1 MSDYIKREDAIKQIV
16 KGEEMYGEEFAT
28 DTGRVKD
35 FLNVLPSADVVEG
48 RHGKWSHDYIKD
60 GVEYNDWFNLHCT
73 VCGETQRDAWGKWN
87 YCPYCGAKM
96 DDEEQ
101 AHEKR

>member
-1 MSDYIKREDAIKQIV
+1 MRLVDYDADEAYLLDGKYKVNAYIRSKSMSDYIKREDAIKQ
-16 KGEEMYGEEFAT
+16 
-28 DTGRVKD
+28 
-35 FLNVLPSADVVEG
+35 SADVVEV

-60 GVEYNDWFNLHCT
+60 GVEYDDWLNLHCT

-96 DDEEQ
+96 DEEEQ
-101 AHEKR
+101 ENE

>member
-35 FLNVLPSADVVEG
+35 FLNVLTSADVVEVV
-48 RHGKWSHDYIKD
+48 RCKD
-60 GVEYNDWFNLHCT
+60 CKYYEWTSNRV
-73 VCGETQRDAWGKWN
+73 
-87 YCPYCGAKM
+87 P
-96 DDEEQ
+96 EEQ
-101 AHEKR
+101 TWWCYKHNTEMGNNDYCSYGERKDEK